1 MAYLSKKLSIH
12 LIVIG
17 ILSAPL
23 ALQAAPEVQLSI
35 SAEKEVQVTD
45 ANGQAHTE
53 RQPAADAAPGDTLIY
68 TLRYRNSGD
77 EAARNV
83 KLDNPIA
90 EGNSYIGDSAW
101 GDGADIQFS
110 IDGGQTFKKPAAL
123 TWAGSDGKGGKE
135 TRKATPE
142 QYNAIRWVIGEIAP
156 NTAGEA
162 GFKARV
168 K

>member
-1 MAYLSKKLSIH
+1 MALTALKYANPLLSI
-12 LIVIG
+12 
-17 ILSAPL
+17 PL
-23 ALQAAPEVQLSI
+23 LLMSLGLQAAPQVSLSVT
-35 SAEKEVQVTD
+35 AEREVQVTD
-45 ANGQAHTE
+45 ANGQSHTE
-53 RQPAADAAPGDTLIY
+53 LQPADDASPGDVLVY
-68 TLRYRNSGD
+68 TLRYQNSGD

-90 EGNSYIGDSAW
+90 EGNAYIGDSAW
-101 GDGADIQFS
+101 GAGADIQFS

-142 QYNAIRWVIGEIAP
+142 QYNAIRWVIGEIPPASS
-156 NTAGEA
+156 GEA
-162 GFKARV
+162 GFRARI